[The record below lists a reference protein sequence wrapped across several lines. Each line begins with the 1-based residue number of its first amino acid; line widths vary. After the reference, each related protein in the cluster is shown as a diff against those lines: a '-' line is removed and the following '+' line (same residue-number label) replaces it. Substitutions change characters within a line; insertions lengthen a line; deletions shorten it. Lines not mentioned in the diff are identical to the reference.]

1 MSALWLPE
9 GTSRSDLGDEFRYAT
24 GESHQVVP
32 WDFYHR
38 KPVPP
43 DSTRSVFF
51 DQNVGTALNFW
62 SDTNSEMS
70 STMPGGQA
78 FILDGLGVLVTGK
91 ARRLWRE
98 AMAPHGSLEIQILN
112 RRYRRMPLSILP
124 VLDDQAPLHTIVTRE
139 SKAPGRAWKVVT
151 RKETARLYPLTA
163 PRLVIGP
170 YRYYVVQMDFYPRL
184 EIREP
189 VPVGVVLTGW
199 LVRANL

>member
-1 MSALWLPE
+1 MSALWLPD

-24 GESHQVVP
+24 AESHQVVP

-43 DSTRSVFF
+43 DSTRLEFF
-51 DQNVGTALNFW
+51 DQNVGSVKNSW

-70 STMPGGQA
+70 STMAGGQA
-78 FILDGLGVLVTGK
+78 FILDGLGILVTGK

-98 AMAPHGSLEIQILN
+98 AMAPRGSLEIRILN
-112 RRYRRMPLSILP
+112 RRYRRMPLSIVP
-124 VLDDQAPLHTIVTRE
+124 VLDDHAPLHTIVTRE
-139 SKAPGRAWKVVT
+139 WKVPGRPLKVVK
-151 RKETARLYPLTA
+151 REETARLYPMTA

-170 YRYYVVQMDFYPRL
+170 YRHYVVQMDFCPRL

-189 VPVGVVLTGW
+189 VWVGVVLTGW
-199 LVRANL
+199 LVRPNL